1 MEPIEF
7 SALGIRLRLAPGD
20 NPEVVRRIVEF
31 VEKRIED
38 VSQAAPNAQPLQIAL
53 LTALNIAEQMYKERE
68 QERAEYIKAVDKVR
82 LMLHSLE

>member
-7 SALGIRLRLAPGD
+7 SALGIRLRLASGD
-20 NPEVVRRIVEF
+20 NPEVVHRIVEF
-31 VEKRIED
+31 VEKRIAD
-38 VSQAAPNAQPLQIAL
+38 VSQAAPNAQPLQVAL

-68 QERAEYIKAVDKVR
+68 QERAEYVKAVDKVR